1 MYYHIKKT
9 LYTCQICWIGHQQK
23 RQPKLLDWAPAET
36 YLEKLQDWAPAE
48 THPAKLLDWAQAE
61 TIQFELLENSRPLAF
76 ARFWQ
81 LSYLQKG
88 PFDLRI
94 ENFALRNETS
104 PASFSTSEQV
114 HSRGT
119 EHIIHVPQRAAK
131 LQAVKLFLFFKNY
144 IFLFIYHIVI

>member
-1 MYYHIKKT
+1 M
-9 LYTCQICWIGHQQK
+9 
-23 RQPKLLDWAPAET
+23 LDWAPAET
-36 YLEKLQDWAPAE
+36 RPV
-48 THPAKLLDWAQAE
+48 KLLDWAPAE
-61 TIQFELLENSRPLAF
+61 TIQFELLENSRPPAF

-88 PFDLRI
+88 PIDLGI

-119 EHIIHVPQRAAK
+119 EHIIHVSQGVAK